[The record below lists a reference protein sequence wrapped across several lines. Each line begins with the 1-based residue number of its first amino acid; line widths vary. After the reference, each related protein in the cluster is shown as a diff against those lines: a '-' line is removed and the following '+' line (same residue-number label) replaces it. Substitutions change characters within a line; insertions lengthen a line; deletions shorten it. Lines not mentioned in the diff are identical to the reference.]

1 MRSKMSLSRRSRR
14 FVLLVAH
21 IALLGYFLQVMAFDH
36 WHADPSHVVGVENS
50 NAHVMHCHGGGGGC
64 ADGATVSPVV
74 DASAVIPIAPAAHR
88 EGTPSLQS
96 EPVAVFLATP
106 DQPPRAA

>member
-1 MRSKMSLSRRSRR
+1 MPDRMGLSRRSRT
-14 FVLLVAH
+14 FVILVAH
-21 IALLGYFLQVMAFDH
+21 VALLAYFFQVGAFDH
-36 WHADPSHVVGVENS
+36 WHSDPSHVVGVANS

-74 DASAVIPIAPAAHR
+74 DAEALIPLPPAAFR
-88 EGTPSLQS
+88 EATDPSVS
-96 EPVAVFLATP
+96 VPGAVFLGSP